1 MGIAKDGDVED
12 REAKSDAIH
21 DRINTMLAPF
31 ENDRRRRILQYV
43 FMILA
48 YVAALR
54 ENAESLD
61 VRHLPTIRSVLALH
75 DDIMLIHLDRLGL
88 LLVPVQGYLRRG
100 LSGGLVDS
108 MYNTF
113 RMISEMF
120 PEDSL
125 EAEVYRELA
134 SIARESLENFV
145 NMCRATTS
153 DIRNVERIAEAE
165 GLLQSYIA
173 EYTRYPGE

>member
-1 MGIAKDGDVED
+1 M
-12 REAKSDAIH
+12 
-21 DRINTMLAPF
+21 
-31 ENDRRRRILQYV
+31 
-43 FMILA
+43 
-48 YVAALR
+48 
-54 ENAESLD
+54 
-61 VRHLPTIRSVLALH
+61 
-75 DDIMLIHLDRLGL
+75 
-88 LLVPVQGYLRRG
+88 
-100 LSGGLVDS
+100 DS